1 MAAVERILLGRRVAA
16 VEDDTLRRDLIQWP
30 QKIDERSKIQDEDC
44 ATFVQLVT
52 RFLSRNASLLQL
64 LNE

>member
-1 MAAVERILLGRRVAA
+1 MAAVERILLGGRVAA

-30 QKIDERSKIQDEDC
+30 QMIDERSKIQDEDC

>member
-1 MAAVERILLGRRVAA
+1 LGGRVAA

-44 ATFVQLVT
+44 ATFVQLV
-52 RFLSRNASLLQL
+52 
-64 LNE
+64 